1 MNILSNIERKIIIL
15 LLSCCLIFPL
25 LSLISVLPTENAVY
39 AGTYSQNV
47 EFTYKKGYSVEGR
60 SNSRFHYLKAGK
72 PTLKLSALSG
82 ATSASPVK
90 ISLYT
95 GNTYKGSVSAKAKGS
110 FVFPNSVTKGSYW
123 LKISGGAGVNGWI
136 TGKGTITPVYQ

>member
-47 EFTYKKGYSVEGR
+47 
-60 SNSRFHYLKAGK
+60 
-72 PTLKLSALSG
+72 
-82 ATSASPVK
+82 
-90 ISLYT
+90 
-95 GNTYKGSVSAKAKGS
+95 
-110 FVFPNSVTKGSYW
+110 
-123 LKISGGAGVNGWI
+123 
-136 TGKGTITPVYQ
+136 